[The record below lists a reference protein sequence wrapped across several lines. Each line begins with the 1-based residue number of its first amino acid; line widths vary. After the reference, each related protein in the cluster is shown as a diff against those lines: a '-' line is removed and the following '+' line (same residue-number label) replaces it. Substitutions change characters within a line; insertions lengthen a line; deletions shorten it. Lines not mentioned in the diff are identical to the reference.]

1 MVVKKRVSLTGAVLV
16 ILLCFSVIA
25 AAGAEG
31 FPAGDWAFI
40 HAPEESVLL
49 LREDGTAVLKG
60 REYTWQDDAEN
71 GFLRFASDGE
81 ETSLRYLV
89 TEDKVQL
96 YFPAEYNRVEDVPG
110 EGLIGAWIGK
120 DSEMSTFIFRQDNM
134 FLEDGT
140 FTGTFRQDKETGSL
154 LLAYVKYFDDTL
166 CYFSL
171 EGNDVLK
178 VDYPWSMVETQKT
191 P

>member
-140 FTGTFRQDKETGSL
+140 FTGTFRQDKDTGSL

>member
-60 REYTWQDDAEN
+60 RDCTWQDDAEN
-71 GFLRFASDGE
+71 GFLRFASEGE

-89 TEDKVQL
+89 TEDKIQL
-96 YFPAEYNRVEDVPG
+96 YVPVEYNRVEDVPG

-120 DSEMSTFIFRQDNM
+120 DSEMSTFIFRQDGM

-140 FTGTFRQDKETGSL
+140 FTGTFRQDNETGSL
-154 LLAYVKYFDDTL
+154 LLAYIKYFDDTL

>member
-31 FPAGDWAFI
+31 FPVGDWAFI

-60 REYTWQDDAEN
+60 RDCTWQDDAEK
-71 GFLRFASDGE
+71 GFLRFASEGE

-89 TEDKVQL
+89 TEDKIQL
-96 YFPAEYNRVEDVPG
+96 YFPVEYNRVEDVPG

-140 FTGTFRQDKETGSL
+140 FTGTFRQDNETGSL
-154 LLAYVKYFDDTL
+154 LLAYIKYFDDTL

>member
-25 AAGAEG
+25 AGYAEG

-140 FTGTFRQDKETGSL
+140 FTGTFRQDKDTGSL
-154 LLAYVKYFDDTL
+154 LLTYVKYFDDTL

>member
-140 FTGTFRQDKETGSL
+140 FTGTFRQDQETGSL

>member
-1 MVVKKRVSLTGAVLV
+1 MVVMKKVSLTGAALV

-25 AAGAEG
+25 AGCAEG
-31 FPAGDWAFI
+31 FPVGDWAFI

-49 LREDGTAVLKG
+49 LREDGTAVLQG

-81 ETSLRYLV
+81 ETSLRYLA
-89 TEDKVQL
+89 TEDKIQL
-96 YFPAEYNRVEDVPG
+96 YFPVEYNRVEDVPG
-110 EGLIGAWIGK
+110 EGLIGAWVSK
-120 DSEMSTFIFRQDNM
+120 ESEMSNFIFRQDGM

-140 FTGTFRQDKETGSL
+140 FTGTFKPDAETGSL
-154 LLAYVKYFDDTL
+154 LLAYIKYFDDTL

-171 EGNDVLK
+171 EGDKVLK
-178 VDYPWSMVETQKT
+178 LDYPWSMVETQKT

>member
-1 MVVKKRVSLTGAVLV
+1 MVVKKKVSLTGAVLV
-16 ILLCFSVIA
+16 ILLCFSVIVT
-25 AAGAEG
+25 AGAEG

-71 GFLRFASDGE
+71 GFLRFASEGE
-81 ETSLRYLV
+81 ETALRYLV
-89 TEDKVQL
+89 TEDKIQL
-96 YFPAEYNRVEDVPG
+96 YFPVEYNRVEDVPG

-140 FTGTFRQDKETGSL
+140 FTGTFRQDNETGSL
-154 LLAYVKYFDDTL
+154 LLAYIKYFDDTL